1 MRIPGSYYYGIFN
14 KNGNVDIKNNSD
26 VDISSDISSNNGI
39 CTDTGGDLTIEDST
53 VKLSANG
60 LAANLKGNVSI
71 KDSTIE
77 LTKTANHHEVIRTG
91 NSSTANT
98 IDLSGSG
105 SVTLTALG
113 NQSGSSMIGGTVS
126 LVGNTKCETGT
137 YYSSYQNY
145 SGAYNATNGKTVL
158 KFMHDATTPTAS
170 VGDVTIAGTTG
181 TAITDKDVVITLTND
196 KFYSIDA
203 DTVVSSWFTNLPAGL
218 EAKIKTKVNDNDITA
233 TIKISGNPSVA
244 SSAALAI
251 TIPEAKLVTSTSALD
266 VMSNPNAKFA
276 ITAPATPIAVP
287 TANSVTYDGTEKT
300 GVNDGTGYTLSGTYK
315 ATDVGATNYTATAT
329 LDAHFSALYKGEE
342 IMIPRF
348 EFARQMRNDSL
359 GTPLRLEKNE
369 IAIFEG
375 IHALNDDIAGRHP
388 EATKLYISA
397 RSNVNEG
404 SVLRFKGT
412 WMRLARRAVRDYNFR
427 GTGVDETL
435 EMWANV
441 RRGEK
446 LYISPFKNRANIIF
460 DSSLPYEVS
469 VMRNYAVPLLQSVP
483 EENERHDELLE
494 LIRAFEWFEPIDPD
508 LVAKDSLI
516 REFIGGGSYKYH

>member
-1 MRIPGSYYYGIFN
+1 MAYQLQEINKRIQ
-14 KNGNVDIKNNSD
+14 SD
-26 VDISSDISSNNGI
+26 VGEFLAECDRNYAERVS
-39 CTDTGGDLTIEDST
+39 
-53 VKLSANG
+53 
-60 LAANLKGNVSI
+60 LAADKILANLEHSPIVLLSGP
-71 KDSTIE
+71 
-77 LTKTANHHEVIRTG
+77 
-91 NSSTANT
+91 
-98 IDLSGSG
+98 SGSG
-105 SVTLTALG
+105 KTTTAMKIAEELQRRG
-113 NQSGSSMIGGTVS
+113 VNSHAVAMD
-126 LVGNTKCETGT
+126 
-137 YYSSYQNY
+137 NY
-145 SGAYNATNGKTVL
+145 FKT
-158 KFMHDATTPTAS
+158 M
-170 VGDVTIAGTTG
+170 
-181 TAITDKDVVITLTND
+181 NRR
-196 KFYSIDA
+196 
-203 DTVVSSWFTNLPAGL
+203 
-218 EAKIKTKVNDNDITA
+218 
-233 TIKISGNPSVA
+233 
-244 SSAALAI
+244 
-251 TIPEAKLVTSTSALD
+251 
-266 VMSNPNAKFA
+266 
-276 ITAPATPIAVP
+276 TAPRTPEGDIDYESP
-287 TANSVTYDGTEKT
+287 LCMDM
-300 GVNDGTGYTLSGTYK
+300 DL
-315 ATDVGATNYTATAT
+315 
-329 LDAHFSALYKGEE
+329 LDAHFSALSKGEE

-412 WMRLARRAVRDYNFR
+412 WMRLTRRAVRDYNFR

-446 LYISPFKNRANIIF
+446 LYISPFKNRADIIF

-494 LIRAFEWFEPIDPD
+494 LIRAFEWFEPVDPD

>member
-1 MRIPGSYYYGIFN
+1 MAYQLQEINKRIQ
-14 KNGNVDIKNNSD
+14 SD
-26 VDISSDISSNNGI
+26 VGEFLAECDRNYAERVSLAADKILAN
-39 CTDTGGDLTIEDST
+39 LEDSPI
-53 VKLSANG
+53 VLLSG
-60 LAANLKGNVSI
+60 P
-71 KDSTIE
+71 
-77 LTKTANHHEVIRTG
+77 
-91 NSSTANT
+91 
-98 IDLSGSG
+98 SGSG
-105 SVTLTALG
+105 KTTTAMKIAEELQRRG
-113 NQSGSSMIGGTVS
+113 VNSHAVAMD
-126 LVGNTKCETGT
+126 
-137 YYSSYQNY
+137 NY
-145 SGAYNATNGKTVL
+145 FKT
-158 KFMHDATTPTAS
+158 M
-170 VGDVTIAGTTG
+170 
-181 TAITDKDVVITLTND
+181 NRR
-196 KFYSIDA
+196 
-203 DTVVSSWFTNLPAGL
+203 
-218 EAKIKTKVNDNDITA
+218 
-233 TIKISGNPSVA
+233 
-244 SSAALAI
+244 
-251 TIPEAKLVTSTSALD
+251 
-266 VMSNPNAKFA
+266 
-276 ITAPATPIAVP
+276 TAPRTPEGDIDYESP
-287 TANSVTYDGTEKT
+287 LCMDM
-300 GVNDGTGYTLSGTYK
+300 DL
-315 ATDVGATNYTATAT
+315 
-329 LDAHFSALYKGEE
+329 LDAHFSALSRGEE
-342 IMIPRF
+342 IVIPRF

-412 WMRLARRAVRDYNFR
+412 WMRLTRRAVRDYNFR

-446 LYISPFKNRANIIF
+446 LYISPFKNRADIIF

-494 LIRAFEWFEPIDPD
+494 LIRAFEWFEPVDPA

>member
-1 MRIPGSYYYGIFN
+1 MAYQLQEINKRIQ
-14 KNGNVDIKNNSD
+14 SD
-26 VDISSDISSNNGI
+26 VGEFLAECDRNYAERVS
-39 CTDTGGDLTIEDST
+39 
-53 VKLSANG
+53 
-60 LAANLKGNVSI
+60 LAADKILANLEHSPIVLLSGP
-71 KDSTIE
+71 
-77 LTKTANHHEVIRTG
+77 
-91 NSSTANT
+91 
-98 IDLSGSG
+98 SGSG
-105 SVTLTALG
+105 KTTTAMKIAEELQRRG
-113 NQSGSSMIGGTVS
+113 VNSHAVAMD
-126 LVGNTKCETGT
+126 
-137 YYSSYQNY
+137 NY
-145 SGAYNATNGKTVL
+145 FKT
-158 KFMHDATTPTAS
+158 M
-170 VGDVTIAGTTG
+170 
-181 TAITDKDVVITLTND
+181 NRR
-196 KFYSIDA
+196 
-203 DTVVSSWFTNLPAGL
+203 
-218 EAKIKTKVNDNDITA
+218 
-233 TIKISGNPSVA
+233 
-244 SSAALAI
+244 
-251 TIPEAKLVTSTSALD
+251 
-266 VMSNPNAKFA
+266 
-276 ITAPATPIAVP
+276 TAPRTPEGDIDYESP
-287 TANSVTYDGTEKT
+287 LCMDM
-300 GVNDGTGYTLSGTYK
+300 DL
-315 ATDVGATNYTATAT
+315 
-329 LDAHFSALYKGEE
+329 LDAHFSALSRGEE
-342 IMIPRF
+342 IVIPRF

-412 WMRLARRAVRDYNFR
+412 WMRLTRRAVRDYNFR

-446 LYISPFKNRANIIF
+446 LYISPFKNRADIIF

-494 LIRAFEWFEPIDPD
+494 LIRAFEWFEPVDPD